1 MKPTNLS
8 IEKFRNIGI
17 MAHIDAGKTTVSE
30 RILFYSGRIH
40 SMGEV
45 HNGDTVM
52 DDDPLEMKHGITIN
66 SAATTVF
73 WGKGGD
79 IYRINLIDTPGH
91 IDFTV
96 EVERSLRVLDG
107 AVCVLDGSQGVEPQT
122 EQVWRQADK
131 YNVTRIIFVNKM
143 DKVGASFQ
151 MSLDSLKEKLGI
163 KPVAI
168 QLPAGEEDKFKGIY
182 DLVNMKLISFDEKS
196 LGRQYDISEIPLSAL
211 EEVKAARNQMI
222 ESLADVSDSIMEKF
236 LEGNLSAISI
246 DEIKIALR
254 KGTINRD
261 LYPVMCGSALR
272 NKGVQMLLDAIIDY
286 LPSPIDLPAIAALS
300 STTGEM
306 LNFKPEA
313 NEKLAALSFKVVND
327 KNGDLTFIR
336 IYSGTLSAGS
346 VVFNSTRQH
355 TERIS
360 KLVLVHASNKNEE
373 IKSAGP
379 GTIVAA
385 VGLKNTFTG
394 DTLCEKKNPITLE
407 KMEFPEPV
415 VELSVEP
422 KTNADQDKLSAGLQ
436 KMLLSDPSLKAGTNI
451 ETGQTVLK
459 GMGELHLEIVVERL
473 KSVHGVDVNTGKPQ
487 VSYKET
493 ITKSSQADYKYVRQS
508 GGRGQYGHVV
518 ITITPAPRGS
528 GLIFV
533 NDIVGGT
540 IPKEYVPAVEKGIK
554 GAMEKGVLADYPVV
568 DVEVHLVD
576 GSYHNV
582 DSSTNAFE
590 IAGSLAFQQAAKGA
604 GMVILEPI
612 MALEIV
618 TPEQFMGDVIGTV
631 SSRGGHIK
639 DSTIRGNA
647 RVLSAQMPLRNLF
660 GYTTELRGRTQG
672 RATPSAIF
680 SHYEVCNL
688 KLSELK

>member
-8 IEKFRNIGI
+8 IGKFRNIGI

-272 NKGVQMLLDAIIDY
+272 NKGVQ
-286 LPSPIDLPAIAALS
+286 
-300 STTGEM
+300 
-306 LNFKPEA
+306 
-313 NEKLAALSFKVVND
+313 
-327 KNGDLTFIR
+327 
-336 IYSGTLSAGS
+336 
-346 VVFNSTRQH
+346 
-355 TERIS
+355 
-360 KLVLVHASNKNEE
+360 
-373 IKSAGP
+373 
-379 GTIVAA
+379 
-385 VGLKNTFTG
+385 
-394 DTLCEKKNPITLE
+394 
-407 KMEFPEPV
+407 
-415 VELSVEP
+415 
-422 KTNADQDKLSAGLQ
+422 
-436 KMLLSDPSLKAGTNI
+436 
-451 ETGQTVLK
+451 
-459 GMGELHLEIVVERL
+459 
-473 KSVHGVDVNTGKPQ
+473 
-487 VSYKET
+487 
-493 ITKSSQADYKYVRQS
+493 
-508 GGRGQYGHVV
+508 
-518 ITITPAPRGS
+518 
-528 GLIFV
+528 
-533 NDIVGGT
+533 
-540 IPKEYVPAVEKGIK
+540 
-554 GAMEKGVLADYPVV
+554 
-568 DVEVHLVD
+568 
-576 GSYHNV
+576 
-582 DSSTNAFE
+582 
-590 IAGSLAFQQAAKGA
+590 
-604 GMVILEPI
+604 
-612 MALEIV
+612 
-618 TPEQFMGDVIGTV
+618 
-631 SSRGGHIK
+631 
-639 DSTIRGNA
+639 
-647 RVLSAQMPLRNLF
+647 
-660 GYTTELRGRTQG
+660 
-672 RATPSAIF
+672 
-680 SHYEVCNL
+680 
-688 KLSELK
+688 